1 MRMSSSNYII
11 KGKEER
17 MSTYQGTFSV
27 QNLTGFDITNLT
39 VMHTCNNYV
48 DVITSAALDGNA
60 TTSTVT
66 LNSED
71 GYDDFWTVCYTLG
84 NNVISFAHYNCNF
97 EESDKGGNCSIVL
110 SSSQSFSVDTPES
123 PSCSGIGLSS
133 FSVTS
138 VQ

>member
-1 MRMSSSNYII
+1 
-11 KGKEER
+11 
-17 MSTYQGTFSV
+17 
-27 QNLTGFDITNLT
+27 
-39 VMHTCNNYV
+39 MHTCNNYV
-48 DVITSAALDGNA
+48 DVITSVKLDSGT

-84 NNVISFAHYNCNF
+84 DNVYSFAHYNCNF
-97 EESDKGGNCSIVL
+97 EEGDTGGNCPIVL
-110 SSSQSFSVDTPES
+110 SDSQSFSVDTPAS

-133 FSVTS
+133 FTASS

>member
-1 MRMSSSNYII
+1 
-11 KGKEER
+11 

-27 QNLTGFDITNLT
+27 ENLTGSEIVNLT
-39 VMHTCNNYV
+39 AIHTCNNYV
-48 DVITSAALDGNA
+48 DIITSATLANDA
-60 TTSTVT
+60 TTSTET

-84 NNVISFAHYNCNF
+84 NNVYSFAHYNCNF
-97 EESDKGGNCSIVL
+97 EDSDKGGNCSIVL
-110 SSSQSFSVDTPES
+110 SDSQSFSVDTPAS